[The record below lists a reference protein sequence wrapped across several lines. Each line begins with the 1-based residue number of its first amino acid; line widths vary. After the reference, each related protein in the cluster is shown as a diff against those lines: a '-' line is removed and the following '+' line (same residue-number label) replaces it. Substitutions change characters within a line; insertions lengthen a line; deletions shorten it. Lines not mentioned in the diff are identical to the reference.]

1 MAEAQA
7 QGFVLGDE
15 FAKVL
20 TETTKSLICVLDR
33 DGRILFFN
41 DACERATGFSREEVL
56 GGDARD
62 FVIPPEEAEAFGEV
76 LAYIWKTG
84 HSSPQVGHWASKD
97 GGRRL
102 IAWSNK
108 LMQGAEGEPSYLVT
122 TGIDLTNRGSL
133 AEDERALGGDPE
145 AKLAE
150 VGQLAQEQR
159 ALRRIATLVAS
170 EATPERVFTAVSE
183 EAARVLEVNASAVL
197 RYEGDDTATIL
208 GRYDRDEID
217 AFELGQRFPVDENTT
232 VGRVLYSHAPAR
244 IDDYASL
251 PGDLPKLMLRIG
263 YRSTVSA
270 PIVVAGILWGAV
282 TIASVNVLPPES
294 EARLGAFAELVSLA
308 VASAQ
313 ARDDLRSSRAR
324 IVRAGDEQR
333 RKLERNLH
341 DGAQQ
346 RLVSLA
352 LQLRLAKAEL
362 KTNPDA
368 AAVSLKAATDEL
380 DLALEELR
388 ELARGLHPGA
398 LTQRGLPNAIERLGR
413 EVADRCSRR
422 RNGGAAP
429 GKRRGDDLLHRVGG
443 FDERREARARNVC
456 GSDDSARRRH
466 PPLRGHRRRSRRRRP
481 GARKRHPRAARP
493 RRGCR
498 RDAVRRS
505 ARPVRARPS
514 RASSRWT
521 SDRDALCGPEDVLR
535 VVTPLDGDQTVQV
548 RAVVGIEPARLL
560 WVDVVLVRER

>member
-1 MAEAQA
+1 VAEAQA
-7 QGFVLGDE
+7 PGFVLGDE

-84 HSSPQVGHWASKD
+84 HSSPQVGHWAAKD

-217 AFELGQRFPVDENTT
+217 AFELGQRFPVDESTT

-324 IVRAGDEQR
+324 IVRAGDDQR

-352 LQLRLAKAEL
+352 LQLRLAKTEL

-398 LTQRGLPNAIERLGR
+398 LTQRGLPNAINVLAERLPIDVRVDAMEERLAENVEATVYYIVSEALTNVVRHARATCAEVTIRRHGDILRFEVIDDGR
-413 EVADRCSRR
+413 
-422 RNGGAAP
+422 GGADPKLGSGILGLRDRAEAAGGTLFVISPP
-429 GKRRGDDLLHRVGG
+429 GKG
-443 FDERREARARNVC
+443 
-456 GSDDSARRRH
+456 
-466 PPLRGHRRRSRRRRP
+466 
-481 GARKRHPRAARP
+481 
-493 RRGCR
+493 
-498 RDAVRRS
+498 
-505 ARPVRARPS
+505 
-514 RASSRWT
+514 T
-521 SDRDALCGPEDVLR
+521 T
-535 VVTPLDGDQTVQV
+535 VTAQLPLDV
-548 RAVVGIEPARLL
+548 
-560 WVDVVLVRER
+560 